1 MALLWND
8 IMHALRR
15 QQVDIVIECGP
26 QKTLTNLVKTV
37 SGFSA
42 YSYSKDR
49 EEIKHIIRERYSVSN
64 NLRNLIERGLTI
76 IACTR
81 NCNDSME
88 NYQIEE
94 CYGIYKQYREREMEE
109 KDWEA
114 VVEETRVL
122 AEKWKSNKWCV
133 RVLIELMGL
142 LEHDDKERRRIAKE
156 VEKEMEEAMQNDKAA

>member
-1 MALLWND
+1 M
-8 IMHALRR
+8 
-15 QQVDIVIECGP
+15 VDLFTGIPDELIES
-26 QKTLTNLVKTV
+26 TLQT
-37 SGFSA
+37 
-42 YSYSKDR
+42 
-49 EEIKHIIRERYSVSN
+49 IRE
-64 NLRNLIERGLTI
+64 NL
-76 IACTR
+76 
-81 NCNDSME
+81 DK
-88 NYQIEE
+88 E

>member
-1 MALLWND
+1 MLMGLLANLD
-8 IMHALRR
+8 EAAAIPVP
-15 QQVDIVIECGP
+15 QVM
-26 QKTLTNLVKTV
+26 K
-37 SGFSA
+37 
-42 YSYSKDR
+42 
-49 EEIKHIIRERYSVSN
+49 
-64 NLRNLIERGLTI
+64 
-76 IACTR
+76 
-81 NCNDSME
+81 
-88 NYQIEE
+88 E

>member
-1 MALLWND
+1 MTDQKMIAAIFKDFMSLYRGTSQIGIQEICKKYENHRMLMGLLANLD
-8 IMHALRR
+8 EAAAIPVP
-15 QQVDIVIECGP
+15 QVM
-26 QKTLTNLVKTV
+26 K
-37 SGFSA
+37 
-42 YSYSKDR
+42 
-49 EEIKHIIRERYSVSN
+49 
-64 NLRNLIERGLTI
+64 
-76 IACTR
+76 
-81 NCNDSME
+81 
-88 NYQIEE
+88 E

>member
-1 MALLWND
+1 MTDQKMIAAIFNDFMSLYRGTSQIGIQEICKKYENHRMLMGLLANLD
-8 IMHALRR
+8 EAAAIPVP
-15 QQVDIVIECGP
+15 QVM
-26 QKTLTNLVKTV
+26 K
-37 SGFSA
+37 
-42 YSYSKDR
+42 
-49 EEIKHIIRERYSVSN
+49 
-64 NLRNLIERGLTI
+64 
-76 IACTR
+76 
-81 NCNDSME
+81 
-88 NYQIEE
+88 E

-142 LEHDDKERRRIAKE
+142 LEHDYKERRRIAKE

>member
-1 MALLWND
+1 MGLLANLD
-8 IMHALRR
+8 EAATIPVP
-15 QQVDIVIECGP
+15 QVM
-26 QKTLTNLVKTV
+26 K
-37 SGFSA
+37 
-42 YSYSKDR
+42 
-49 EEIKHIIRERYSVSN
+49 
-64 NLRNLIERGLTI
+64 
-76 IACTR
+76 
-81 NCNDSME
+81 
-88 NYQIEE
+88 E